1 MLKVGIIEP
10 ADSEWTSPPVLVRKK
25 DGRVRWCIDYRK
37 LNNATKKDT
46 YPLPLI
52 EECLDALSGNMYF
65 STLDMA
71 SGYWQIEVEPED
83 RPKTAFIKTAKLGMC
98 FRKKAMKKDFVVTH
112 CSSILNLATAYLHL
126 DAKLGMCFRKKAMK
140 IVLGRRAPQWLAFG
154 LL

>member
-25 DGRVRWCIDYRK
+25 DGSVRWCIDYRK

-83 RPKTAFIKTAKLGMC
+83 CPKTAFITKYGVFQHRTM
-98 FRKKAMKKDFVVTH
+98 
-112 CSSILNLATAYLHL
+112 
-126 DAKLGMCFRKKAMK
+126 
-140 IVLGRRAPQWLAFG
+140 PFG
-154 LL
+154 LTNAPATFSRMRCPLQIQKLFSHRNIETCLITNQMQSNRLV